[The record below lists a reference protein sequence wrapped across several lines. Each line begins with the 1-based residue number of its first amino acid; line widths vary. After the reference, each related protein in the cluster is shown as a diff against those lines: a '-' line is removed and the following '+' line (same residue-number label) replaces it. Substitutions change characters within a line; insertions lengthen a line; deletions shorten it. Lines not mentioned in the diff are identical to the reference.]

1 MYFRYPTRGY
11 SNVSQYGRFANIDK
25 ISMKSMGGKFFKA
38 MLHVNNDRTP
48 GPENLSL
55 EFYHFFKEVLV
66 DS

>member
-1 MYFRYPTRGY
+1 
-11 SNVSQYGRFANIDK
+11 
-25 ISMKSMGGKFFKA
+25 MKSMGGKFFKA